1 MKKISVII
9 ISTFLLFL
17 FASCASTSKSQ
28 KNVTEPEQLYAVVE
42 LGEYKVSDVK
52 QFTEDQLVIQYMYEE
67 TSGLRIDNKDGADY
81 YNGTPLKGLPMT
93 EIKDLMGSEKFS
105 VYWAICYELTQLG
118 KKEDTRV
125 IRYIFPNKDY
135 FMIDMKGN
143 IFEDMVMT
151 SMHDNPD
158 ERVDLQILMP
168 ISLVNSN

>member
-1 MKKISVII
+1 MKKVSVII
-9 ISTFLLFL
+9 LSTFLFFL

-28 KNVTEPEQLYAVVE
+28 KNVTEPEQLYAIVE

-52 QFTEDQLVIQYMYEE
+52 QFSEDQLVIQYLYEE
-67 TSGLRIDNKDGADY
+67 TSGLKIENIDGSDY
-81 YNGTPLKGLPMT
+81 YKGTRLKGLPMT
-93 EIKDLMGSEKFS
+93 EIKELMGNEKFS

-143 IFEDMVMT
+143 IFDDMLMT
-151 SMHDNPD
+151 TMHDNPD

-168 ISLVNSN
+168 ISLANSN